1 MSKPA
6 EDDGDDD
13 GPAPLLVRLRSL
25 SLDAGESSGEGG
37 AAAQELQ
44 RSPMATPMRPPIVT
58 PARARAMS
66 TGEEAVIVGIAGGTG
81 SGKSTIVA
89 AICAALQDELTY
101 NRARLVTQAVTKHA
115 PKVCCRRC

>member
-13 GPAPLLVRLRSL
+13 GPAPLLARLRSL

-44 RSPMATPMRPPIVT
+44 RSPMPMRPPIVT

-66 TGEEAVIVGIAGGTG
+66 MGEEAVIVGIAGGTG